1 MLKQVFA
8 YISNFPPPEFNDKAT
23 SIQQTQGV
31 FNASCLIEMIFTLTL
46 INKPISPKL
55 PHNK

>member
-8 YISNFPPPEFNDKAT
+8 YISNSPPEFNDKAT
-23 SIQQTQGV
+23 SMQQTQGV